1 MNRDGTRK
9 SVWQEEIKRFPPNIP
24 SNTIFDVAIVG
35 GGITGI
41 STAYRLQKA
50 GKRCIVL
57 EARNLGFGTTGGTT
71 AHLNDFFDT
80 SFYDAIRDFGLENAK
95 LFVNCGKDA
104 MQIIDDNIKSLKINC
119 DYERKNAHLFALD
132 DKQAQRLDDI
142 VKAAEKVGY
151 QMRYIPKTSFPIPF
165 TKAVEISNQGQF
177 HPIKYIKAL
186 CEAYINLGGILVENC
201 LCTEHEEQDSGITLT
216 TTQGDFHVKKL
227 VYATHIPP
235 GVNILHFMNAPYRS
249 YAMAFTLR
257 NELYPQE
264 LGYDLEDAY
273 HYYRTHEINEK
284 KVLIAGGEDH
294 KTGHSEDTG
303 ERFSKLENYVR
314 THFQVDQ
321 VLYSWSSQYYES
333 VDGFPYI
340 GVLPG
345 SKGNIY
351 TATGFRG
358 NGMMFGSLSS
368 KIISDLILTGSNIYE
383 NLFNPARIKPIAG
396 FNDFVKEQATV
407 ISDFVKGKLF
417 TKHIA
422 SLGDITEGS
431 AKVVTYEGSNYAIY
445 KEQGGKLH
453 IVKSTCPHA
462 KCEVRWNSA
471 EISWDCP
478 CHGSRFNINGKLLT
492 GPSVKDLQE
501 IKQEDI

>member
-1 MNRDGTRK
+1 
-9 SVWQEEIKRFPPNIP
+9 
-24 SNTIFDVAIVG
+24 
-35 GGITGI
+35 
-41 STAYRLQKA
+41 
-50 GKRCIVL
+50 
-57 EARNLGFGTTGGTT
+57 
-71 AHLNDFFDT
+71 
-80 SFYDAIRDFGLENAK
+80 
-95 LFVNCGKDA
+95 
-104 MQIIDDNIKSLKINC
+104 
-119 DYERKNAHLFALD
+119 
-132 DKQAQRLDDI
+132 
-142 VKAAEKVGY
+142 
-151 QMRYIPKTSFPIPF
+151 
-165 TKAVEISNQGQF
+165 
-177 HPIKYIKAL
+177 
-186 CEAYINLGGILVENC
+186 
-201 LCTEHEEQDSGITLT
+201 
-216 TTQGDFHVKKL
+216 
-227 VYATHIPP
+227 

-407 ISDFVKGKLF
+407 ISDFVKDKLI

-431 AKVVTYEGSNYAIY
+431 AKVGTYERSYDAIY
-445 KEQGGKLH
+445 KEQGRKLH
-453 IVKSTCPHA
+453 IVKRTCPHA
-462 KCEVRWNSA
+462 QCEVRWNSVV
-471 EISWDCP
+471 ISWDCP

-492 GPSVKDLQE
+492 APAVSGLQKMNE
-501 IKQEDI
+501 